1 MEYLK
6 RQDEEDPVDLPPLT
20 HKPSDERYAVLEPI
34 RAFDR

>member
-6 RQDEEDPVDLPPLT
+6 LQDEEDPVDPPLT

-34 RAFDR
+34 RAFDL